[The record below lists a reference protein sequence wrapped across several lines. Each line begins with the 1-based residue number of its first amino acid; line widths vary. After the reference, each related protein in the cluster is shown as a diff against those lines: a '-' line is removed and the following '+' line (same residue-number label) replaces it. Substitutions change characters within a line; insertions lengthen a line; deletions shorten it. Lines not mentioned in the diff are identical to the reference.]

1 MREVVLGQSD
11 LKVSQ
16 LAYGCM
22 RISRTWD
29 PSKMTPEFVD
39 QGVASL
45 LAAYDAGYT
54 LFDHADIYGR
64 GECEKVHGIALERN
78 PSLRA
83 RTIIATKCGIR
94 FGGDPEPGSPHRY
107 DFSKEHILWSAEQS
121 LQRLKVE
128 TIDVYQLHRPDILMN
143 PDDVCEAFTQ
153 LHSSGKVRWFGV
165 SNFLP
170 SFVSL
175 LQSRLPFPLLVNQ
188 VEIHAGRLDCF
199 VDGTL
204 DQCIQNRMTPL
215 SWSPLGG
222 GWLGDDTEIK
232 PDDPRAELKLAVLAK
247 LDSIRAKY
255 GVSRTTMSLAWLLK
269 HPSGII
275 PIVGSTS
282 AARITDAVRSTE
294 IEITR
299 EEWYE
304 IYVAARGVGLP

>member
-1 MREVVLGQSD
+1 MREVTLGQSD

-29 PSKMTPEFVD
+29 PAKITPEFVD

-64 GECEKVHGIALERN
+64 GECEKIHGIALERN

-83 RTIIATKCGIR
+83 STIIATKCGIR

-121 LQRLKVE
+121 LRRLKVD

-153 LHSSGKVRWFGV
+153 LYESGKVRWFGV

-175 LQSRLPFPLLVNQ
+175 LQSRLPYPLLVNQ
-188 VEIHAGRLDCF
+188 VEVHAGRLDCF

-204 DQCIQNRMTPL
+204 DQCIEKKMTPL

-222 GWLGDDTEIK
+222 GWLGDSTTESVE
-232 PDDPRAELKLAVLAK
+232 DPVKLNVLAK
-247 LDSIRAKY
+247 LDAIREKY
-255 GVSRTTMSLAWLLK
+255 GISRTAMSLAWLLK

-275 PIVGSTS
+275 PIVGSTNPS
-282 AARITDAVRSTE
+282 RIRDAVNSTE
-294 IEITR
+294 VNLTR